1 MIVKV
6 KIPSDRELS
15 QLMDSLMKKGNVYE
29 AKKIAR
35 LILSRPDKVR
45 K

>member
-1 MIVKV
+1 MSVKV
-6 KIPSDRELS
+6 KVPSNRELS
-15 QLMDSLMKKGNVYE
+15 QLMDRLMRKGDVYE